1 MGAGEPGKLKSVET
15 ETTNVLLGRRVKTVR
30 RTAMA
35 GGTPL
40 DAAYTALNQV
50 MALLVITL
58 LAPVLAFIA
67 YRIWRVDGAPLTFAH
82 YRVGL
87 RGRQFRCFKFRTM
100 VRNSAEVLDGLLRT
114 NAVARAEWKQDHKL
128 RNDPR
133 VTHIGELLRK
143 TSLDELPQ
151 LFNILRGEMHFVGPR
166 PVTVDELKR
175 YGVRKRHYMSVK
187 PGLTGLWQV
196 SGRNNTT
203 YDERVEFDSDYV
215 ERRSPFF
222 DSWILMRTVK
232 VVITRD
238 GAH

>member
-1 MGAGEPGKLKSVET
+1 MDT
-15 ETTNVLLGRRVKTVR
+15 DTTNVLLGRRVKTVR
-30 RTAMA
+30 RTTMS

-50 MALLVITL
+50 VALLGIML
-58 LAPVLAFIA
+58 LLPLLAFIA
-67 YRIWRVDGAPLTFAH
+67 IRIWRVDGAPLTFAH

-100 VRNSAEVLDGLLRT
+100 VRNSAEVLDHLLQS
-114 NAVARAEWKQDHKL
+114 NEAACAEWARDHKL
-128 RNDPR
+128 RHDPR
-133 VTHIGELLRK
+133 VTRIGEFLRI

-166 PVTVDELKR
+166 PVTVYELKR
-175 YGVRKRHYMSVK
+175 YGLRKRHYMSVK

-203 YDERVEFDSDYV
+203 YAERVEFDSDYV

-222 DSWILMRTVK
+222 DSWILVRTVK

>member
-1 MGAGEPGKLKSVET
+1 
-15 ETTNVLLGRRVKTVR
+15 
-30 RTAMA
+30 MA
-35 GGTPL
+35 GGT
-40 DAAYTALNQV
+40 ALNQLK
-50 MALLVITL
+50 ALLVIVT
-58 LAPVLAFIA
+58 LAPLLLFIA
-67 YRIWRVDGAPLTFAH
+67 YRIWRVDGAPLSFAH

-100 VRNSAEVLDGLLRT
+100 VRNSAEVLDALLRS
-114 NAVARAEWKQDHKL
+114 NPAARAEWDRDHKL

-133 VTHIGELLRK
+133 VTRIGEFMRRS
-143 TSLDELPQ
+143 SLDELPQ

-166 PVTVDELKR
+166 PVTLDELKR

-203 YDERVEFDSDYV
+203 YEERVEFDSDYV
-215 ERRSPFF
+215 ERRSPVF
-222 DSWILMRTVK
+222 DSWILVRTVK

>member
-1 MGAGEPGKLKSVET
+1 
-15 ETTNVLLGRRVKTVR
+15 
-30 RTAMA
+30 MA

-40 DAAYTALNQV
+40 DAAYTALNQL
-50 MALLVITL
+50 MALLVIVT
-58 LAPVLAFIA
+58 LAPLLLFIA
-67 YRIWRVDGAPLTFAH
+67 YRIWRVDGAPLSFAH

-100 VRNSAEVLDGLLRT
+100 VRNSAEVLDALLRS
-114 NAVARAEWKQDHKL
+114 NPAARAEWDRDHKL

-133 VTHIGELLRK
+133 VTRIGEFMRRS
-143 TSLDELPQ
+143 SLDELPQ

-166 PVTVDELKR
+166 PVTLDELKR

-203 YDERVEFDSDYV
+203 YEERVEFDSDYV
-215 ERRSPFF
+215 ERRSPVF
-222 DSWILMRTVK
+222 DSWILVRTVK